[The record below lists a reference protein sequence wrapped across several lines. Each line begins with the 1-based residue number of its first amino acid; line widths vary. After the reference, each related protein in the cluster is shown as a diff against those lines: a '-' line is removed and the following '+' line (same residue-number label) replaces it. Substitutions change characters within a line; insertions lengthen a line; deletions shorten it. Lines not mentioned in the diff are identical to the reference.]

1 MTEKPLTI
9 ELPNI
14 KDDGLVV
21 TTTDDSSQLGLGE
34 FLVVNVLGDLPADD
48 QEVETAKSAL
58 RKYLRRRSGLK
69 VYTEDSEE
77 VVGPAYYVEL
87 YVGGEEVEEAN
98 IYFNT
103 SVLKDMEPERR
114 QEAEQIRNLVIEA
127 WESGVQLDFV
137 RDQENTGEEGLIIVS
152 LNLLDRG
159 FSKNREDALKAAVKA
174 ELEEKTGYRTDVVT
188 DSVHF
193 EVDEGVE
200 RFFYKLVSVGVRGEV
215 VGRKPINELPPG
227 DLDKATLDSL
237 ILDAVENGL
246 KEIGNEVDNDATD
259 SDSRVP
265 PTRPPVTVTPVR
277 RPGVSGGGQYDR
289 IIEILANLF
298 IRTLDLSISIKGAMD
313 RKSEEVRKRKGMC

>member
-1 MTEKPLTI
+1 M
-9 ELPNI
+9 
-14 KDDGLVV
+14 
-21 TTTDDSSQLGLGE
+21 
-34 FLVVNVLGDLPADD
+34 
-48 QEVETAKSAL
+48 
-58 RKYLRRRSGLK
+58 K

-77 VVGPAYYVEL
+77 GVGPAYYVEL
-87 YVGGEEVEEAN
+87 YVGGQEGEKAN
-98 IYFNT
+98 IFFNT
-103 SVLKDMEPERR
+103 SVLKDLEPERR

-127 WESGVQLDFV
+127 WENGVQLEFV
-137 RDQENTGEEGLIIVS
+137 RDQENTDEAGLIIVN

-159 FSKNREDALKAAVKA
+159 FSKNREDALKSAVKA

-188 DSVHF
+188 DSVDF
-193 EVDEGVE
+193 EVEEGVE

-265 PTRPPVTVTPVR
+265 PTRRPVTVTPVR
-277 RPGVSGGGQYDR
+277 RPGVSGGQYDR

-313 RKSEEVRKRKGMC
+313 RKSEQVRKRKGMC